1 MKTKTRIWI
10 LPFASAALFLV
21 GVVILVLM
29 AANTSATIRSI
40 GATSY
45 PAMDLTTRFD
55 RRLESLVATI
65 QGAVAEGDQK
75 RLDEA
80 KATGAE
86 ARKLLVDLK
95 ALGFEP
101 NAAGK
106 LEKSFEDHLTAAL
119 DAAQIMLGTTQG
131 DTGAAIQRMQGALSR
146 LQAALGET
154 RKLARAAFDDSLQ
167 TAGDGVNRT
176 VWVTIAIGVAVVG
189 TLFVGS
195 FLVIGSVWR
204 QLGGEPEY
212 ARSVM
217 HAMAA
222 GDLSQDISVA
232 PGATGSL
239 LAAVQE
245 MAQGLR
251 GIVGNV
257 RQGTETITTASQE
270 IAMGNHDLS
279 QRTERQAGSLEQ
291 TASNIRSLA
300 EAVRQS
306 ADAARQANQLAGSAA
321 EVARRGGEVVGQ
333 VVGTMDEISSSSR
346 RIADIIGV
354 IDGIAFQTNI
364 LALNAAVEAARAG
377 EQGRGFAVVAGEV
390 RSLAQRSADAAKE
403 IKSLI
408 GASVE
413 RVESGSRLVGE
424 AGSTMGEIVAS
435 VQRVSDIIAEISAA
449 TGEQS
454 EGIGQVNQAVSQLD
468 QMTQQNAAL
477 VEQAAA
483 AASSLEQQALG
494 LQQAVSTFRTR

>member
-1 MKTKTRIWI
+1 
-10 LPFASAALFLV
+10 
-21 GVVILVLM
+21 
-29 AANTSATIRSI
+29 
-40 GATSY
+40 
-45 PAMDLTTRFD
+45 MDLTTRFD

-306 ADAARQANQLAGSAA
+306 AEAARQANQLAGSAA
-321 EVARRGGEVVGQ
+321 EVARRGGEVVTRWSAPWTRHQQQQRGASP
-333 VVGTMDEISSSSR
+333 TSSAPSTASPSR
-346 RIADIIGV
+346 PTSWPSTPRWRRRAPASRGAD
-354 IDGIAFQTNI
+354 
-364 LALNAAVEAARAG
+364 LRWWPARCA
-377 EQGRGFAVVAGEV
+377 RW
-390 RSLAQRSADAAKE
+390 RSAAP
-403 IKSLI
+403 
-408 GASVE
+408 
-413 RVESGSRLVGE
+413 RRPRRSR
-424 AGSTMGEIVAS
+424 A
-435 VQRVSDIIAEISAA
+435 
-449 TGEQS
+449 
-454 EGIGQVNQAVSQLD
+454 
-468 QMTQQNAAL
+468 
-477 VEQAAA
+477 
-483 AASSLEQQALG
+483 
-494 LQQAVSTFRTR
+494 